1 MVNLVIMKA
10 RNKWSKKW
18 NAIFLISIAFIVAI
32 VGFPTLWLVN
42 NKSVW
47 YAIPGF
53 IAFFAIFYPW
63 GRYMKRKAEES
74 IES

>member
-1 MVNLVIMKA
+1 MEAKKEWPIKWKRILVL
-10 RNKWSKKW
+10 STG
-18 NAIFLISIAFIVAI
+18 LIVALVAI
-32 VGFPTLWLVN
+32 PTLWLVN
-42 NKSVW
+42 NNSTL
-47 YAIPGF
+47 YAIPGV